1 MRLILRSKSA
11 KMTVN
16 KKGPELLRAIAY
28 GEELSVPH
36 RVTSKMLTIDVFLPS
51 SYSGKRY
58 FTDPYAYGQSPE
70 NRISGCLLPS
80 ATGDLKRSMI
90 LEKGRKGNLARD
102 TALYLARDLTKESA
116 RILGAYFGGI
126 SGAGITMRYK
136 HMSQEAAKSRR
147 LTARLK
153 KLRGLIVN
161 I

>member
-1 MRLILRSKSA
+1 MPVETIID
-11 KMTVN
+11 TV
-16 KKGPELLRAIAY
+16 GAEFGCTRA
-28 GEELSVPH
+28 E
-36 RVTSKMLTIDVFLPS
+36 
-51 SYSGKRY
+51 
-58 FTDPYAYGQSPE
+58 
-70 NRISGCLLPS
+70 
-80 ATGDLKRSMI
+80 I
-90 LEKGRKGNLARD
+90 LEKGRKGGLARD